1 MPAGPV
7 SYCFPSSL
15 SRFAGST
22 ENNKINNLS
31 GLCGS
36 NEQSEPRFMRDK
48 CAVSYCIKTEAISNR
63 SRMKITIF
71 YMISY
76 GYKIIKNLNRT
87 EVTAIN

>member
-36 NEQSEPRFMRDK
+36 NEQSEW
-48 CAVSYCIKTEAISNR
+48 AVSYCIKTEAISNR

-87 EVTAIN
+87 AVTAIN